1 MLSPT
6 SLFRISVGLALG
18 QCVLLSGA
26 RAESNAQ
33 GMREALVGVSAYAAC
48 KRIHAGYSQTRADR
62 IVATAIEQ
70 NNWTAQKNWLRSPQ
84 AVQTI
89 KLVSEAMNPECS
101 DFNQDSPQF
110 IPAMKA
116 IDAL

>member
-70 NNWTAQKNWLRSPQ
+70 NNWTAQKSWLRSPQ

-89 KLVSEAMNPECS
+89 KLVSKAMNPECS